1 MQVISLNS
9 GSNGNCTYVQ
19 AGDLQLLIDAGIS
32 GRKAETRLAGRGH
45 SIRDVDALLVTHDHR
60 DHAGCMGIFN
70 RKFGLPVHVTDKTL
84 FTARSHYRVGPID
97 DVRPYQAGETL
108 QLEGLTVETIPTP
121 HDCADGV
128 VFVLDDGHHRLG
140 ILTDLGHLFDGLAEI
155 VASLDAVLLESNYD
169 PRMLEDGFYPESL
182 KQRIRGPQG
191 HLSNDDAASL
201 LRDAASPRLKW
212 VCLAHLS
219 EHNNSPRQA
228 LVTHQRILEDR
239 FPIHVAPRHE
249 ATEILEV

>member
-1 MQVISLNS
+1 M
-9 GSNGNCTYVQ
+9 GSEMC
-19 AGDLQLLIDAGIS
+19 
-32 GRKAETRLAGRGH
+32 
-45 SIRDVDALLVTHDHR
+45 IRD
-60 DHAGCMGIFN
+60 
-70 RKFGLPVHVTDKTL
+70 
-84 FTARSHYRVGPID
+84 
-97 DVRPYQAGETL
+97 
-108 QLEGLTVETIPTP
+108 
-121 HDCADGV
+121 
-128 VFVLDDGHHRLG
+128 RLG

-169 PRMLEDGFYPESL
+169 PRMLENGFYPESL